1 MAWVAAYFQADGP
14 NKIPQDIKMSDNKK
28 AKRSQDNANKS
39 KNAVANKPNTELKV
53 ADMKKG
59 EVVKKN
65 TKKNGNQISSFAN
78 NLLWLFACVLLIAA
92 IGGNYYYTK
101 FMVIDESSFERL
113 GRVAIVIAVIVIALG
128 SLLFTNKGRSL
139 VAFSRESYI
148 ELRKVVWPT
157 RQEAL
162 QTTVIVFIAVCLV
175 SLFLYLADLVFL
187 QIVRIITL

>member
-1 MAWVAAYFQADGP
+1 
-14 NKIPQDIKMSDNKK
+14 MSDNKK

-39 KNAVANKPNTELKV
+39 KNAVANKPTTELKV
-53 ADMKKG
+53 ADVKKG
-59 EVVKKN
+59 EVTKKN

-78 NLLWLFACVLLIAA
+78 NLLWLFAGILLIAA